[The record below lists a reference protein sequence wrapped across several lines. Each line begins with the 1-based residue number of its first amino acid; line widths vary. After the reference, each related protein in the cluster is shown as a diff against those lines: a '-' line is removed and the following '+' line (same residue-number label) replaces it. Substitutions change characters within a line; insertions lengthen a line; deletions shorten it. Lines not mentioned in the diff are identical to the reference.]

1 MKLLHLDASSLG
13 QHSVSRALTAAVV
26 AQITRENAN
35 TSVTYRDLA
44 THALPHW
51 TPVVDAESEAAK
63 LGEAVLNEFLAAD
76 VIVIGAP
83 MYNFSI
89 PSQLKAWLD
98 RVLVA
103 GKTFSY
109 SESGPKGLAG
119 GKRVIIASSRGGIYS
134 DGPAAGFDFQEPY
147 LRTVLAFIG
156 ITDVQFV
163 RAEGVNVSAENK
175 TKAIASARGTIG
187 ELTTKA
193 A

>member
-89 PSQLKAWLD
+89 PSQLKAWID
-98 RVLVA
+98 RIAVA
-103 GKTFSY
+103 GKTFRY
-109 SESGPKGLAG
+109 TESGAEGLATD
-119 GKRVIIASSRGGIYS
+119 KRVIVVSSRGGVYS
-134 DGPAAGFDFQEPY
+134 TGPAAALDFQETY
-147 LRTVLAFIG
+147 LRTVLSFIG
-156 ITDVQFV
+156 VTDVEFI
-163 RAEGVNVSAENK
+163 RAEGVNLSAEHK
-175 TKAIASARGTIG
+175 TNAVAAAHISIGQLAS
-187 ELTTKA
+187 KA